1 MSRSRMLVGAVMLF
15 LGVSLAVHA
24 QPRPAEFFDVPGAE
38 VTTAWAISPSGEL
51 VGTGV
56 SGPPSANVLHGY
68 QRDKHGNLTVV
79 DVTTA
84 GTFAKNCTSARGIR
98 PSGEIVGF
106 FQTLTCGGSQP
117 EMRPGAHGFVRP
129 RNGSLEVVDAGFP
142 GTAGTIVVGTN
153 PRGDLVGS
161 YLDAGNRIHGFLRH
175 DGSFT
180 RIDVTGATL
189 TTCRG
194 INSKGEIVGRF
205 DTHRYL
211 RKVDG
216 TVETIDFP
224 GAASTIV
231 AAINPEGDIV
241 GTFVKG
247 GVTHGFVRKAGGAPV
262 ELDVKPGATETQPA
276 GISPSGDI
284 VGWVRFLEGG
294 TTKTRGFIQKR

>member
-1 MSRSRMLVGAVMLF
+1 MSRSRIFVATLILSVCASMIVQSRVRA
-15 LGVSLAVHA
+15 
-24 QPRPAEFFDVPGAE
+24 AEFFDVPGAD
-38 VTTAWAISPSGEL
+38 VTTAWAISPSGD
-51 VGTGV
+51 VIGTGV
-56 SGPPSANVLHGY
+56 SGPPNATVLHGY
-68 QRDKHGNLTVV
+68 QRDRSGSVTAV

-84 GTFAKNCTSARGIR
+84 GPFAKNCTSARDIS
-98 PSGEIVGF
+98 PSGSIVGF

-194 INSKGEIVGRF
+194 INSKGEI
-205 DTHRYL
+205 
-211 RKVDG
+211 
-216 TVETIDFP
+216 
-224 GAASTIV
+224 
-231 AAINPEGDIV
+231 
-241 GTFVKG
+241 
-247 GVTHGFVRKAGGAPV
+247 
-262 ELDVKPGATETQPA
+262 
-276 GISPSGDI
+276 
-284 VGWVRFLEGG
+284 
-294 TTKTRGFIQKR
+294 